1 MSTCEVEPLRHNVLR
16 LCVSEGR
23 FDFGALEALRTRV
36 SYVEAQEIEAVL
48 CVEGDNRHTFQTWY
62 PKWAERQKKL
72 GKLMPVQ
79 DLFES
84 LTGGPIDVELVRREL
99 VAANDSIKD
108 TQATLA
114 DNRQAMLSGGKTMD
128 DRTVDALELQLI
140 ALKNSRE
147 LLGDQLAKAGG
158 G

>member
-1 MSTCEVEPLRHNVLR
+1 MLR

-23 FDFGALEALRTRV
+23 FDFGAFEALRTRV

-48 CVEGDNRHTFQTWY
+48 CVEGDNRHTYQIWY
-62 PKWAERQKKL
+62 PKWAERHSKADKA
-72 GKLMPVQ
+72 MPVQ

-84 LTGGPIDVELVRREL
+84 LTGGPIDVETVRREL
-99 VAANDSIKD
+99 SAVNGSIKD

-114 DNRQAMLSGGKTMD
+114 NNRQAMLTGAKTMD
-128 DRTVDALELQLI
+128 ARTVDALESQLT

-147 LLGDQLAKAGG
+147 LLGDQLAKVGSSGAKGG
-158 G
+158 